1 MKFISILYI
10 FLSLSICAIGAES
23 PIAVRVMTDG
33 FNCKEG
39 IIIAD
44 QVREIVQVDT
54 LLRSF
59 NMADSTYIIV
69 EITSYQDGGTAVI
82 NAGFATVSPIQKS
95 ELEYK
100 YTRRL
105 VSKTLVD
112 MKKISANIIEKVHLI
127 RKN

>member
-1 MKFISILYI
+1 MKSLLIVAFILTLVLTVNGD
-10 FLSLSICAIGAES
+10 LSVL
-23 PIAVRVMTDG
+23 PVQVMTDG

-44 QVREIVQVDT
+44 QVRDIIQSDT
-54 LLRSF
+54 LLTSYIKT
-59 NMADSTYIIV
+59 DSVYILV

-95 ELEYK
+95 KLDYK
-100 YTRRL
+100 FRRRL

-112 MKKISANIIEKVHLI
+112 MKEIAANIVDKIHVI